1 MEQRTGRIDR
11 IDSLVQRKLDGRQ
24 TPPTG
29 DELIQVFYPH
39 LVDTVEVLQV
49 KRVLMRLYNFLSL
62 IHAPKAKKDSDQ
74 SRLYVPQE
82 ILEQCHNIPKIEG
95 LLESAFPVLDDWLAG
110 QFDASQVVKPDI
122 KQLEDYLRTLWQ
134 KLKYKIQIDDRE
146 TPQDSQRR
154 YVGIVGLQNKRV
166 IGSTTE
172 KIEREQ
178 RKQSF
183 QLELRSQV
191 VGGATLLRCVSPVG
205 EIDLNDKNN
214 LNALYSLQHKTGMP
228 KICATYDPKRKK
240 HIVTVAGDRLFNLN
254 TTQWQEIEDLI
265 VRTVEAAD
273 RIESSML
280 ECDEDVRHLDII
292 REVARK

>member
-24 TPPTG
+24 NPPTG
-29 DELIQVFYPH
+29 DELIQVYYPH
-39 LVDTVEVLQV
+39 LIDTVEVLQV
-49 KRVLMRLYNFLSL
+49 KRVLMRLYNFLNM

-82 ILEQCHNIPKIEG
+82 ILEQCHNIPTIEG

-110 QFDASQVVKPDI
+110 QLDASHVVKPDI
-122 KQLEDYLRTLWQ
+122 KQLEDYLKSLWQ
-134 KLKYKIQIDDRE
+134 KLKYKLQIDDRE
-146 TPQDSQRR
+146 TPQDTKRR
-154 YVGIVGLQNKRV
+154 YVGIVTLQNKRV
-166 IGSTTE
+166 ICSDTE
-172 KIEREQ
+172 KLDCEQ

-205 EIDLNDKNN
+205 DIDLNDQNN
-214 LNALYSLQHKTGMP
+214 LNALYGLQHKAGMP

-240 HIVTVAGDRLFNLN
+240 HLVTVGGDRLFNLK
-254 TTQWQEIEDLI
+254 TTQWQEVEDLI

-273 RIESSML
+273 RIESSIL
-280 ECDEDVRHLDII
+280 ECDEDVRYLNIVL
-292 REVARK
+292 EVKSK